1 MNVSLSRARETLV
14 VIGNGR
20 KLYFD
25 TKWKEFIEY
34 SIRNNCC
41 YNCNGL
47 VENPKNWDKKIA
59 INEPRHIKQI
69 TDLFV

>member
-1 MNVSLSRARETLV
+1 

-34 SIRNNCC
+34 SIRNNSCF
-41 YNCNGL
+41 NCNGL
-47 VENPKNWDKKIA
+47 TENPKDWVQRLTTEDARKIT
-59 INEPRHIKQI
+59 KI
-69 TDLFV
+69 TDMFV